1 MSPACK
7 MNLSGAARA
16 AALILVVSLGLWG
29 CARKPGEKGSSEQ
42 VRTLE
47 GRCVKLEQDY
57 RTVAQARDK
66 ARRELATLEEEAAR
80 LQREAAD
87 REALIKERD
96 ELRKL
101 AAEREGLSRQLV
113 LRTSERDNLQQQLA
127 QRLTERDTVLGRYER
142 LRKGLQSLVVT
153 DDTPLPPATPD
164 ATPTVTPTSA
174 TATNP
179 S

>member
-1 MSPACK
+1 MSSVCEK
-7 MNLSGAARA
+7 NLSGAAKVGA
-16 AALILVVSLGLWG
+16 VVLVVSLGLWG
-29 CARKPGEKGSSEQ
+29 CARKPSDTSQSER
-42 VRTLE
+42 VRALE

-101 AAEREGLSRQLV
+101 AAESERLNRQLAQ
-113 LRTSERDNLQQQLA
+113 RTAERDNLRLQLT
-127 QRLTERDTVLGRYER
+127 QRLAERDTVLGRYER
-142 LRKGLQSLVVT
+142 LRKGLQGLVT
-153 DDTPLPPATPD
+153 HDDTPLPPAPVHGTSLSPTGSTVGD
-164 ATPTVTPTSA
+164 AS
-174 TATNP
+174 
-179 S
+179 

>member
-1 MSPACK
+1 M
-7 MNLSGAARA
+7 
-16 AALILVVSLGLWG
+16 VVSLGLWG
-29 CARKPGEKGSSEQ
+29 CARRPSDNSQSE
-42 VRTLE
+42 RIRSLE

-96 ELRKL
+96 DLRKR
-101 AAEREGLSRQLV
+101 AAENGRLSQQLTK
-113 LRTSERDNLQQQLA
+113 RTSERDDLQQQLT
-127 QRLTERDTVLGRYER
+127 QRISERDTVLGRYDR
-142 LRKGLQSLVVT
+142 LRKGVQNLLSEQ
-153 DDTPLPPATPD
+153 DAPPPPSTEGTT
-164 ATPTVTPTSA
+164 ATPTS
-174 TATNP
+174 TAISNP